1 LGEASACRGG
11 LEHANNFPLT
21 FSTVALNHRH
31 GSHRLE
37 KRKGH
42 SECRRT
48 HRRTSPAGRFAE
60 ARMKHKIISIPP
72 VYFLTCIIITLL
84 LHVLVSSLNWIGF
97 PFTLVG
103 VAFLGADTYW
113 LARAH
118 RLLTQH
124 ATPVTFA
131 PSTCIIQGGLYQ
143 YSQNPMYVGFVVFLI
158 GCSVL
163 SGNILSVLSPLC
175 FFVVLDRMFIPYEE
189 EKMEST
195 FGKEYLEYRRK
206 VRRWL

>member
-1 LGEASACRGG
+1 
-11 LEHANNFPLT
+11 
-21 FSTVALNHRH
+21 
-31 GSHRLE
+31 
-37 KRKGH
+37 
-42 SECRRT
+42 
-48 HRRTSPAGRFAE
+48 
-60 ARMKHKIISIPP
+60 MKHKIISIPP

-84 LHVLVSSLNWIGF
+84 LHVRVSSLNWIGF

-103 VAFLGADTYW
+103 VAFLGAGTYW
-113 LARAH
+113 IGRAH

-143 YSQNPMYVGFVVFLI
+143 YSRNPMYVGFVVFLF

-163 SGNILSVLSPLC
+163 SGNVLSVLSPLC
-175 FFVVLDRMFIPYEE
+175 FFAVLDRMFIPYEE
-189 EKMEST
+189 EKMERT

>member
-1 LGEASACRGG
+1 
-11 LEHANNFPLT
+11 
-21 FSTVALNHRH
+21 
-31 GSHRLE
+31 
-37 KRKGH
+37 
-42 SECRRT
+42 
-48 HRRTSPAGRFAE
+48 
-60 ARMKHKIISIPP
+60 MKHSIISIPP

-84 LHVLVSSLNWIGF
+84 LHFRVSSLNWIGF

-103 VAFLGADTYW
+103 VAFLGAGTYW
-113 LARAH
+113 IARAH

-124 ATPVTFA
+124 ATAVTFA
-131 PSTCIIQGGLYQ
+131 PSTCIIQGGLYH
-143 YSQNPMYVGFVVFLI
+143 YSRNPMYVGFGVFLI

-163 SGNILSVLSPLC
+163 SGSILSVLSPLC

>member
-42 SECRRT
+42 SECRR
-48 HRRTSPAGRFAE
+48 FAE

-84 LHVLVSSLNWIGF
+84 LHVLISSLNWIGF

-103 VAFLGADTYW
+103 VAFLGAGTYW
-113 LARAH
+113 IARAH

-124 ATPVTFA
+124 ATAVKFA
-131 PSTCIIQGGLYQ
+131 PSTCIFQGGLYQ
-143 YSQNPMYVGFVVFLI
+143 YSRNPMYVGFVVFLF

-175 FFVVLDRMFIPYEE
+175 FFVVLDRMFIPNEE
-189 EKMEST
+189 EKMERT

>member
-1 LGEASACRGG
+1 
-11 LEHANNFPLT
+11 
-21 FSTVALNHRH
+21 
-31 GSHRLE
+31 
-37 KRKGH
+37 
-42 SECRRT
+42 
-48 HRRTSPAGRFAE
+48 
-60 ARMKHKIISIPP
+60 MKHKIISIPP

-103 VAFLGADTYW
+103 VAFLGAGTYW
-113 LARAH
+113 IARAH

-131 PSTCIIQGGLYQ
+131 PSTCIIQGGLYH
-143 YSQNPMYVGFVVFLI
+143 YSRNPMYVGFVVFLI

-175 FFVVLDRMFIPYEE
+175 FFVVLDRMFIPYRGRENGE
-189 EKMEST
+189 HVWKGVSRIQTESPPLALKRT
-195 FGKEYLEYRRK
+195 PLFRPVLRSCGPFYPSPVIWSRGVPPKRIPFLASRPCDPVPSSASQLNNRC
-206 VRRWL
+206 